1 MPDTMCSSA
10 LDQETAAARE
20 RGSKPHWPDNVF
32 CKTVALNWGEG
43 GGAILTPSPPLPNHW
58 IFANAQGHFGLSLL
72 ASGVTGQGD
81 AKLARTAPVMKNY
94 LAPNVSSA
102 EGEKA

>member
-1 MPDTMCSSA
+1 MFFVR
-10 LDQETAAARE
+10 Q
-20 RGSKPHWPDNVF
+20 WPLIGG
-32 CKTVALNWGEG
+32 KE

-72 ASGVTGQGD
+72 ASGGRGQGD
-81 AKLARTAPVMKNY
+81 AKHARTAPMMKNY